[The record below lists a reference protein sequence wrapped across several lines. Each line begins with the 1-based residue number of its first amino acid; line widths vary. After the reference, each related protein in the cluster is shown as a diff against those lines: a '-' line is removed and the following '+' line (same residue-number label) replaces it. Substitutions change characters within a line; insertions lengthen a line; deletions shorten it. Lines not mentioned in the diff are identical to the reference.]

1 MLDIGKFL
9 EKQQLYTDKTCR
21 PLDPRKVPES
31 EICMPETLPC
41 LFLTLLETF
50 SALRAKSGSNKLRH
64 PNVKL

>member
-50 SALRAKSGSNKLRH
+50 SALRAKLG
-64 PNVKL
+64 